1 MNQRVIVAVVII
13 VNMTTGLPFARP
25 VGAADVNKTADKTK
39 AADPTNAAFKN
50 KAAVTIKSADTHK
63 KRSSPGSTK
72 KPGGKGKVEIEDKVL
87 AKNATK
93 EPISTKFKASC
104 DEIDKLLDQ
113 KKYDEALKKADDLV
127 KKFPTEMAP
136 YFKRAHVEIYLKM
149 TESGLRDIRKAMAI
163 GPTTA
168 AAYAVKSRLFLQK
181 GDLPNALASID
192 LSLKL
197 RPEKK
202 NARILRATILEA
214 MGRESEAE
222 SEIETAGNQPPSLG
236 KPNQSYNVA
245 MTSARFYQK
254 RNPEVALSHLKYA
267 IREQP
272 RNPEPWIL
280 TAAIRTKQKDY
291 VQAIRALDAAIKLDP
306 KNANLYFERAR
317 LNKTT
322 LMAQEGI
329 TDCDRAIMR
338 DGTVARY
345 YRLRSELSA
354 QLGRLE
360 GALVDAEK
368 SIALDPFEP
377 ANYSAKAD
385 VLNLMKRYAE
395 CVKVCA
401 AGLKNKPNSISLL
414 ISRGEAYEKLGKK
427 ELALKDYQLAASSGQ
442 HLSFR
447 NLVRKGTLESEL
459 GKNEDAIK
467 TYTAAINK
475 AKSTAKSRAY
485 IERAEIY
492 ERVGKKLE
500 AQADRKQAKELSSSF
515 MDDIIGD

>member
-13 VNMTTGLPFARP
+13 VNMVVGLPFARS
-25 VGAADVNKTADKTK
+25 VLAADTNKSEGKSQ
-39 AADPTNAAFKN
+39 
-50 KAAVTIKSADTHK
+50 AAVTNKSADTHK
-63 KRSSPGSTK
+63 TRSSSGSTK
-72 KPGGKGKVEIEDKVL
+72 KPDGKGKVEIEDKVL

-93 EPISTKFKASC
+93 EPISTKLKAPF

-113 KKYDEALKKADDLV
+113 KKYDAALKKADDLV
-127 KKFPTEMAP
+127 KRFPTEMAP
-136 YFKRAHVEIYLKM
+136 YFQRALVETYLNM
-149 TESGLRDIRKAMAI
+149 TEAGLRDIRKAMAI

-181 GDLPNALASID
+181 GDLHNALACID

-214 MGRESEAE
+214 MGREGEAE
-222 SEIETAGNQPPSLG
+222 SEIGKAGSQPPSLG

-245 MTSARFYQK
+245 MKAARFYQK
-254 RNPEVALSHLKYA
+254 RNPEVALAHLKQA

-280 TAAIRTKQKDY
+280 TANIRTKQKDY
-291 VQAIRALDAAIKLDP
+291 AQAIRALDAAIKLDS

-317 LNKTT
+317 LKKTA

-329 TDCDRAIMR
+329 ADCDRAIMR
-338 DGTVARY
+338 DGTIAVY
-345 YRLRSELSA
+345 YRVRSELCS
-354 QLGRLE
+354 QLGRFE
-360 GALVDAEK
+360 EALVDADK
-368 SIALDPFEP
+368 SISLDPYEA

-385 VLNLMKRYAE
+385 VLNLTKRYAE

-401 AGLKNKPNSISLL
+401 AGLKIEPNSTSLL

-427 ELALKDYQLAASSGQ
+427 ELALKDYQLASSGQ
-442 HLSFR
+442 NLSFR

-467 TYTAAINK
+467 TYTAAIKK

-485 IERAEIY
+485 IERAAIY
-492 ERVGKKLE
+492 ERIGKKLE
-500 AQADRKQAKELSSSF
+500 AQADQKKAKELSSSF